1 MHELKNGNNMRTTI
15 DIPEELMKEAMRV
28 TKSPTKTALI
38 KNALY
43 NIIQKNKINALKNY
57 KGKIDLDIDL
67 HVVRNR
73 NENFS

>member
-1 MHELKNGNNMRTTI
+1 MRTTI
-15 DIPEELMKEAMRV
+15 DIPEDLINEAMRV

-43 NIIQKNKINALKNY
+43 NIIQKNKIKSLKNY

-67 HVVRNR
+67 NILRDR
-73 NENFS
+73 DENISR

>member
-28 TKSPTKTALI
+28 TKSLTKTALI

-43 NIIQKNKINALKNY
+43 NIIQKNKIKSLKNY

>member
-1 MHELKNGNNMRTTI
+1 MRTTI
-15 DIPEELMKEAMRV
+15 DIPEDLINEAMRV

-43 NIIQKNKINALKNY
+43 NIIQKNKIKSLKNY

-67 HVVRNR
+67 NT
-73 NENFS
+73 